1 MASSK
6 GKKMARAIMQQPN
19 PGRVPRVALAAYPF
33 EQQES
38 CDQDKSQRRV
48 MRRPNKHSESLAAI
62 WFRVCTMSTLLGPHI
77 AKVARTHLG
86 LIPTLKTRVKQQ
98 SFAATWFPDGE
109 PGGSGRIPVPAP
121 CRLSFELTTNNHS
134 TGDLCW
140 QDTVK
145 LKDAQD
151 MIFLEFWCFAHPS

>member
-1 MASSK
+1 MDTLLLEGKKMASSK

-62 WFRVCTMSTLLGPHI
+62 WFRVCTMLTLLGPHR

-86 LIPTLKTRVKQQ
+86 FVPTLKTRVKQQ
-98 SFAATWFPDGE
+98 SFAATWFPV
-109 PGGSGRIPVPAP
+109 RAP
-121 CRLSFELTTNNHS
+121 CRLSFELTTNNHAFE
-134 TGDLCW
+134 D
-140 QDTVK
+140 
-145 LKDAQD
+145 
-151 MIFLEFWCFAHPS
+151 F